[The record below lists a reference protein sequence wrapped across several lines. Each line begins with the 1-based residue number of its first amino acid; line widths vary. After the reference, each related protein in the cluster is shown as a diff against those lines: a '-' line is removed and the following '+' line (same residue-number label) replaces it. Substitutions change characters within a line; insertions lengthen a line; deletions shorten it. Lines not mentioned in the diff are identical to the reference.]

1 MKHPA
6 TLFAMAMAIATMAAD
21 ADTLKIGVFNLPYRF
36 EDTNITDIVR
46 YVVTNDVIAYKSATT
61 SFTPPFAEKNGDVT
75 VDSENTPGT
84 TLYLPQILENGIA
97 FQIENGQTNCVIKQS
112 LTDAAKAIESELP
125 MRTNLV
131 AHASSFVDK
140 VFSGFITNCPSDEIR
155 SSICYVRAGELR
167 HPTTEE
173 ANDDVLMGFVASMP
187 EGWTPLPLCHLVFL
201 RATMG
206 LSTNTIP
213 CLPLRG
219 YDPSRPISSTSIYT
233 VPLVLLNGLWSVC
246 VDGEPTL
253 TEEE

>member
-1 MKHPA
+1 MKTHSAIIASLAVA
-6 TLFAMAMAIATMAAD
+6 TSLV
-21 ADTLKIGVFNLPYRF
+21 ADTLQIGAFTLPYRF

-46 YVVTNDVIAYKSATT
+46 YVATNDVQ
-61 SFTPPFAEKNGDVT
+61 SFCASITGFQPPYQDKNGNICVQRI
-75 VDSENTPGT
+75 NTPGT
-84 TLYLPQILENGIA
+84 SFYRPEVFIQGIK
-97 FQIENGQTNCVIKQS
+97 FYIENGQTNCVIKQS

-187 EGWTPLPLCHLVFL
+187 EGWTPLPLCHLHFL
-201 RATMG
+201 RATTG